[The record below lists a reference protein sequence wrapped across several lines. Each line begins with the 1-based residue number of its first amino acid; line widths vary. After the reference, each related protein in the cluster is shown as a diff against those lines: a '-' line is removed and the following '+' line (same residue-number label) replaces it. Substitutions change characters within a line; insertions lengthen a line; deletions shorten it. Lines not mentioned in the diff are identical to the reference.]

1 MQANELT
8 TFVDL
13 VGYEDKYQISNEYPY
28 AVRNNQTNNIIKESI
43 NNSGYIQLNIN
54 GKCYTKHRLIAMQ
67 FIENDDPLNKTEVDH
82 INSNKLDNR
91 IDNLQWISHSD
102 NLRKRRTLVSI

>member
-1 MQANELT
+1 MQATTSNELT

-13 VGYEDKYQISNEYPY
+13 VGHEEKYQISNEYPY
-28 AVRNNQTNNIIKESI
+28 VVRNKQTNNIIKESI

-91 IDNLQWISHSD
+91 IDNLQ
-102 NLRKRRTLVSI
+102 